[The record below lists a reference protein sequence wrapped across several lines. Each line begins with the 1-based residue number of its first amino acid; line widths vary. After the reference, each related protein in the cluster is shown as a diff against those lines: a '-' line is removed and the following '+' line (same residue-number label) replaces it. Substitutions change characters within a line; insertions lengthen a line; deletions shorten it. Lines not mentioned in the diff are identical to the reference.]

1 MAKEQAGG
9 PWNPRQ
15 CSFCPVS
22 TGPHWLPGREQVRV
36 PPGTSAEKPGD
47 GANEHTRSSALAVAM
62 EPSTTSLGV
71 KAPGLLS
78 SPHRTLTAAPACP
91 RPRLPEMWGQGVSSV
106 RGKGRVTGSLQE
118 RACSCCQ
125 ISK

>member
-9 PWNPRQ
+9 PWKPRQ
-15 CSFCPVS
+15 CSFCPMG
-22 TGPHWLPGREQVRV
+22 TGPRWLLSGEEVRV
-36 PPGTSAEKPGD
+36 PPGTSTEKPGD
-47 GANEHTRSSALAVAM
+47 GANGHPRSSVLAVGM

-78 SPHRTLTAAPACP
+78 SLHRMLTAASACP
-91 RPRLPEMWGQGVSSV
+91 RPRIPEMWGQGVSSV
-106 RGKGRVTGSLQE
+106 RGEGRVTGSLPE
-118 RACSCCQ
+118 RECSCCQ